1 MMNDSAF
8 ISSDT
13 AEAKHDIV
21 QALYD
26 RLKEVRRAINMKF
39 PLDDEFELGIDCRL
53 ANEAEWL
60 EDLLEKIERS

>member
-1 MMNDSAF
+1 MTDFTFLPSETT
-8 ISSDT
+8 D
-13 AEAKHDIV
+13 AKHEIV

-26 RLKEVRRAINMKF
+26 RLKEVRRASNLKF
-39 PLDDEFELGIDCRL
+39 PLDDEFELGINCRL